1 MANIE
6 GKKTTDTNIELLEL
20 YSKFTLRH
28 ERKIHR
34 KWVCDWLHYTT
45 PKPSTPIICLKVL
58 ALLLPKVQ
66 KKMCVLQCIKMKGK
80 GM

>member
-6 GKKTTDTNIELLEL
+6 KQKNCETDPKYRTLGIECEFEMNTLRNEG
-20 YSKFTLRH
+20 KFTSNGFA
-28 ERKIHR
+28 
-34 KWVCDWLHYTT
+34 TT